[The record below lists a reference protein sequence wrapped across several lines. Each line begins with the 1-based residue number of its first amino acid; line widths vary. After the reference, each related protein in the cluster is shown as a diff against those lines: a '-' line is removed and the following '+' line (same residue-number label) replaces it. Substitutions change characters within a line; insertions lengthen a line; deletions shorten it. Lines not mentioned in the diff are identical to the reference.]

1 MNPYHPEHYPRRAL
15 VCLLGHTPQILTETL
30 YALARQ
36 QQPAWLPTEIH
47 VITTTSGADFVR
59 RDLLADGAGHY
70 HQLLNDFF
78 PSASIEFGDDPRWIH
93 VIARKEAGTEDGAC
107 DIEAQGLED
116 IDDLEDNAAAADTIV
131 KVVARL
137 ASDPACA
144 IHASIAGGRKTM
156 GFFLGYAVSLLGRA
170 QDRLSH
176 TLVSKPFENH
186 PEFFYPPRVPRMLRM
201 RDGSEHSTEKA
212 RVMLAPIR
220 VVPFAAGLREKLV
233 DQNHGFDDLVQQAES
248 DLVPQHVLLSP
259 ASCTVRVG
267 EACVQLEPV
276 LMAWYA
282 YLAQRRRDR
291 LQEPGILEPGMVRI
305 DHKAPERNIGID
317 HGAMAAIYQR
327 IGIRLESTQIDQD
340 AFRSRVSDINKALR
354 QGFVEIIADRL
365 TIKGPGERRKRDG
378 QYGLSKLDPRLIS
391 IG

>member
-1 MNPYHPEHYPRRAL
+1 MNPYHPELYPRRAL
-15 VCLLGHTPQILTETL
+15 VCVLGLIPQILTETL
-30 YALARQ
+30 YALAKQ
-36 QQPAWLPTEIH
+36 QQPPWLPTEIH
-47 VITTTSGADFVR
+47 VITTTSGADNLR
-59 RDLLADGAGHY
+59 RDLLANGAGHY
-70 HQLLNDFF
+70 HQLLSDFF
-78 PSASIEFGDDPRWIH
+78 PTASIEFGDDPRWIH
-93 VIARKEAGTEDGAC
+93 VIARKGTGTEDGTC
-107 DIEAQGLED
+107 GIEAQGLED
-116 IDDLEDNAAAADTIV
+116 ISDLEDNAAAADTIV

-137 ASDPACA
+137 ASDPECA

-176 TLVSKPFENH
+176 TLVSKPFEDH
-186 PEFFYPPRVPRMLRM
+186 REFFYPPRVPRMLRM
-201 RDGSEHSTEKA
+201 RDGSEHSTETA

-220 VVPFAAGLREKLV
+220 VVPFAAGLAEKLIE
-233 DQNHGFDDLVQQAES
+233 QSRGFDELVQQAES

-267 EACVQLEPV
+267 KACVQLEPV
-276 LMAWYA
+276 LMAWYV

-291 LQEPGILEPGMVRI
+291 LQVPGILEPGMVRI

-317 HGAMAAIYQR
+317 DGALRAIYQR
-327 IGIRLESTQIDQD
+327 IGINLAPTQIDQD

-354 QGFVEIIADRL
+354 QGFVETTADRL
-365 TIKGPGERRKRDG
+365 TIKGPGERGKRDG